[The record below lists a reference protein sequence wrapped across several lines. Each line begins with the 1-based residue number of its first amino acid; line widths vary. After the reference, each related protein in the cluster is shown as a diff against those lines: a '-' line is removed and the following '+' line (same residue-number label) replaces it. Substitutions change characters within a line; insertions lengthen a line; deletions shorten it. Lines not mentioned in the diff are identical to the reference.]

1 MRAALLLA
9 ILSACGRVDF
19 TTTPDAGPRLPAL
32 AQRNFVKA
40 ANPDAGDFFG
50 TAIALS
56 ADGSTLAVGAR
67 WEDSGGSPADNS
79 VTDSG
84 ATYVYVRAGASWVQQ
99 AYIKVA
105 QSGAEFGSDVRLS
118 ATGDTLVVTA
128 TMANKA
134 YVFQRSGSTWTLQAP
149 LSPPAAGA
157 YFGSDAAISDD
168 GNTVV
173 IGEYGRAGNTGAA
186 HVFTRTGTTWSGPL
200 TLTASN
206 ADAGDIF
213 GDELAMSGDGTLLVV
228 GAKWEQSSAT
238 SIDGDATDNSL
249 LHAGA
254 AYVFRR
260 NGSAW
265 SPEAYLKA
273 SDTTTENWFGSSLA
287 VNRDGSRLVVAAGGA
302 NMFRGAAYVFDHTT
316 AGWQQTARLQP
327 AIADANDETMWCVAL
342 SDDGRVLVSGG
353 RGEASGATGVNGD
366 ALDNSVFGAGA
377 AYVFV
382 DDGGWAQFAYLK
394 SFQVGATDNFGASVD
409 VAGSTIVVGATGE
422 ATKAAGLD
430 PSPDELAVGAGAA
443 YVFE

>member
-1 MRAALLLA
+1 
-9 ILSACGRVDF
+9 
-19 TTTPDAGPRLPAL
+19 
-32 AQRNFVKA
+32 VKA

-287 VNRDGSRLVVAAGGA
+287 VNRAVSWSRRAEPTCFVVRRTCSTTPPPAGSRRRDFSPRSRMRTTRPCGVSPCRTTGGCSCRVAA
-302 NMFRGAAYVFDHTT
+302 
-316 AGWQQTARLQP
+316 ARRVERP
-327 AIADANDETMWCVAL
+327 A
-342 SDDGRVLVSGG
+342 
-353 RGEASGATGVNGD
+353 
-366 ALDNSVFGAGA
+366 
-377 AYVFV
+377 
-382 DDGGWAQFAYLK
+382 
-394 SFQVGATDNFGASVD
+394 
-409 VAGSTIVVGATGE
+409 
-422 ATKAAGLD
+422 
-430 PSPDELAVGAGAA
+430 
-443 YVFE
+443 